1 MLGTDDDS
9 NFFSLD
15 STLDIFSENDD
26 GDYNNDSADS
36 SSEAEMN
43 AVTTDVNNTSIPALD
58 DWQADLFGVI
68 PTPVSAHAAAWTD
81 DCDEIDMCTEP
92 TVRSAIA
99 CAQPS
104 LGIT

>member
-1 MLGTDDDS
+1 MLGTDDDG
-9 NFFSLD
+9 NLFSLN
-15 STLDIFSENDD
+15 SSLDIFSEKDD
-26 GDYNNDSADS
+26 GDYDDDSADS
-36 SSEAEMN
+36 PCKAEMN
-43 AVTTDVNNTSIPALD
+43 AVTTDVNNTSTPVLD

-68 PTPVSAHAAAWTD
+68 PSPVSAHAAWTD